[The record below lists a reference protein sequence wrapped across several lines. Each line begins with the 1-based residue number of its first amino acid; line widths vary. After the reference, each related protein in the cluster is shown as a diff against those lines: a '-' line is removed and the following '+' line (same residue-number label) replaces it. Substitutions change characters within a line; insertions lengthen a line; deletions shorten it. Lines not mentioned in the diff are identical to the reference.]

1 MKLVKLVVSLIVIC
15 LIFSFSGVVEA
26 EEVKVKGIKRS
37 NQWLKVSPEE
47 FVKIVE
53 FIMNVER
60 NGDVG
65 KFWMDNEDGNAILTL
80 AATYLNEKEGNA
92 EEIQKEWRYKLL
104 YIYNN
109 VIISDFVSYYE
120 DIPLVAL
127 NLDTKGNIFLKKP
140 EDKKLILS
148 TYMSVKTTETTFRE
162 ERIPS
167 YIIIQVNLY
176 E

>member
-1 MKLVKLVVSLIVIC
+1 
-15 LIFSFSGVVEA
+15 
-26 EEVKVKGIKRS
+26 
-37 NQWLKVSPEE
+37 
-47 FVKIVE
+47 
-53 FIMNVER
+53 
-60 NGDVG
+60 
-65 KFWMDNEDGNAILTL
+65 MDDEDGDTILSL

-104 YIYNN
+104 YNN
-109 VIISDFVSYYE
+109 LNEILDDFVSYYE

>member
-1 MKLVKLVVSLIVIC
+1 MKLFSKFTIYLVVIGFVFSLG
-15 LIFSFSGVVEA
+15 L
-26 EEVKVKGIKRS
+26 VKTSAGEVKGIER
-37 NQWLKVSPEE
+37 NDQWMKVSPEE

>member
-1 MKLVKLVVSLIVIC
+1 MKLFSKFTIYLVVIGFVFSLG
-15 LIFSFSGVVEA
+15 L
-26 EEVKVKGIKRS
+26 VKTSAGEVKGIERS
-37 NQWLKVSPEE
+37 DQWLKISPEE
-47 FVKIVE
+47 FAEIVK
-53 FIMNVER
+53 FIMSVEQNGNV
-60 NGDVG
+60 GS
-65 KFWMDNEDGNAILTL
+65 FWLDDEDGDTILSL

-148 TYMSVKTTETTFRE
+148 TYMSVKTTETTFGE
-162 ERIPS
+162 ERVLS

>member
-26 EEVKVKGIKRS
+26 EEVRIQGIERS
-37 NQWLKVSPEE
+37 DQWLKISPEE
-47 FVKIVE
+47 FAEIVK
-53 FIMNVER
+53 FIMSVEQNGNV
-60 NGDVG
+60 GS
-65 KFWMDNEDGNAILTL
+65 FWLDDEDGDTILSL

-148 TYMSVKTTETTFRE
+148 TYMSVKTTETTFGE
-162 ERIPS
+162 ERVLS

>member
-148 TYMSVKTTETTFRE
+148 TYMSVKTTETTFGE
-162 ERIPS
+162 ERVLS

>member
-1 MKLVKLVVSLIVIC
+1 MKLVKLVVSLIAIC

-26 EEVKVKGIKRS
+26 EEVRIQGIERS
-37 NQWLKVSPEE
+37 DQWLKISPEE
-47 FVKIVE
+47 FAEIVK
-53 FIMNVER
+53 FIMSVEQNGNV
-60 NGDVG
+60 GS
-65 KFWMDNEDGNAILTL
+65 FWLDDEDGDTILSL

-120 DIPLVAL
+120 DIPLVVL
-127 NLDTKGNIFLKKP
+127 HLDIKGSIFLKKP
-140 EDKKLILS
+140 EGKKLI
-148 TYMSVKTTETTFRE
+148 MSNYISIKTTEATPE
-162 ERIPS
+162 GEIVLS
-167 YIIIQVNLY
+167 YVILQVNLY

>member
-1 MKLVKLVVSLIVIC
+1 MKLFSKFTIYLVVIGFVFSLG
-15 LIFSFSGVVEA
+15 L
-26 EEVKVKGIKRS
+26 VKTSAGEVKGIER
-37 NQWLKVSPEE
+37 NDQWMKVSPEE

-53 FIMNVER
+53 FIMNVEQ

-65 KFWMDNEDGNAILTL
+65 KFWMDDEDGDTILSL

-104 YIYNN
+104 YNN
-109 VIISDFVSYYE
+109 LNEILDDFVSYYE

-148 TYMSVKTTETTFRE
+148 TYMSVKTTETTFGE
-162 ERIPS
+162 ERVLS

>member
-26 EEVKVKGIKRS
+26 EEVKVKGIERS
-37 NQWLKVSPEE
+37 DQWLKVSPEE
-47 FVKIVE
+47 FVEIVE
-53 FIMNVER
+53 FIMNVEQ
-60 NGDVG
+60 NGNVG
-65 KFWMDNEDGNAILTL
+65 SFWLDDADGDTILTL

-148 TYMSVKTTETTFRE
+148 TYMSVKTTETTFGE
-162 ERIPS
+162 ERILS

>member
-1 MKLVKLVVSLIVIC
+1 MKLFSKFTIYLVVIGFVFSLG
-15 LIFSFSGVVEA
+15 L
-26 EEVKVKGIKRS
+26 VKTSAGEVKGIERS
-37 NQWLKVSPEE
+37 DQWLKVSSEE

-148 TYMSVKTTETTFRE
+148 TYMSVKTTETTFGE
-162 ERIPS
+162 ERVLS

>member
-1 MKLVKLVVSLIVIC
+1 MKLVKLVVSLIAIC

-26 EEVKVKGIKRS
+26 EEVRIQGIERS
-37 NQWLKVSPEE
+37 DQWLKISPEE
-47 FVKIVE
+47 FAEIVK
-53 FIMNVER
+53 FIMSVEQNGNV
-60 NGDVG
+60 GS
-65 KFWMDNEDGNAILTL
+65 FWLDDEDGDTILSL

-148 TYMSVKTTETTFRE
+148 TYMSVKTTETTFGE
-162 ERIPS
+162 ERVLS

>member
-104 YIYNN
+104 YNN
-109 VIISDFVSYYE
+109 LNEILDDFVSYYE

>member
-26 EEVKVKGIKRS
+26 EEVKVKGIERS
-37 NQWLKVSPEE
+37 DQWLKVSPEE

-148 TYMSVKTTETTFRE
+148 TYMSVKTTETTFGE
-162 ERIPS
+162 ERVLS